1 MSDNDHFDFENLG
14 SDTVN
19 IQTLVTRTIM
29 KNPKIMEVF
38 QETSQQDASILEKKT
53 NSFFKTTL
61 KIDEITLIIYL
72 CALMYEN
79 DIMPNYINS
88 ILEKLNMKIDIN
100 DLKNSANNFINILLN
115 KKTDNLIGGSNFN
128 FNSVKQILLHIA
140 ACLFISSILYAD
152 YVYYNNYIVPSTE
165 NAISTFAKYKQKIR
179 KVTNFDTQCNKFVP
193 DSVLYLDK
201 YGVNGFSTLYKL
213 SGCLASPE
221 NNILFSDFISEYNE
235 KSENLAS
242 QNQYA
247 LVPLKSS
254 NSETSN
260 QLQIIQFNSDIQHV
274 NDFSNSLY
282 NRQLSS
288 PAEIAQYKKYLQDKI
303 DTPDNEFFKEITNVA
318 NLNTINIDESVNNEK
333 TVVGTFQTV
342 MGFLSD
348 SGKVI
353 VSLAKEVSNTGKVA
367 TSVNPLQGVTRT
379 LKDYLTAKFREVQD
393 LELASRRNVEDSLKE
408 INRVIEDVYAVVY
421 MIGILSFINSIV
433 ARLLKYYF
441 LLIFKKMT
449 NLRLTDGNGSQLEAG
464 DDKSQIGDDQLQIEN
479 EQLQIENERLQIED
493 DPSKGGKGRTRRK
506 RRKAMKRMKTMKRMK
521 KMKTIKRKKQIKRKK
536 SIKK

>member
-1 MSDNDHFDFENLG
+1 MDDNDHFDFENLG
-14 SDTVN
+14 SETVN

-53 NSFFKTTL
+53 NRFFKTTL

-100 DLKNSANNFINILLN
+100 DLKNSANNFINVLLS
-115 KKTDNLIGGSNFN
+115 KKTDNLVGGSNFN

-152 YVYYNNYIVPSTE
+152 YKYYNDYIVPSTE
-165 NAISTFAKYKQKIR
+165 NAINIVAEFKQKIR

-221 NNILFSDFISEYNE
+221 NNVLFPDFIVPYNE
-235 KSENLAS
+235 KSEDLAN

-247 LVPLKSS
+247 LVPLESS
-254 NSETSN
+254 NSEMSN

-274 NDFSNSLY
+274 NDFSNSIY

-288 PAEIAQYKKYLQDKI
+288 PAEIVQYKKYLQDKI
-303 DTPDNEFFKEITNVA
+303 NTPDNEFFKEITNVA
-318 NLNTINIDESVNNEK
+318 NLNTINIDESANNEK

-342 MGFLSD
+342 IDFLAD

-353 VSLAKEVSNTGKVA
+353 VSVAKEISNNGKVA

-379 LKDYLTAKFREVQD
+379 LKDYLEAKLREVQD
-393 LELASRRNVEDSLKE
+393 LELASKRSVEDSLKK

-449 NLRLTDGNGSQLEAG
+449 NLKLTNGNGSQLEAG
-464 DDKSQIGDDQLQIEN
+464 DDKLEVGDDQLQIEN
-479 EQLQIENERLQIED
+479 EQLQIED

-521 KMKTIKRKKQIKRKK
+521 RMKTIKRKKQIKRKK